1 MQESSQM
8 NLSKEPIL
16 KFFKEKIHFK
26 RGLAYLIIMITAL
39 TAFEIFNYSTTEF
52 ALSDLLGDLRF
63 AGIRWATIL
72 SIAFCGIDFAGIARL
87 FTPEQGP
94 GEAKQIWYLFGAW
107 LLAATMN
114 AILTWWGVS
123 MAITNHTIA
132 SSAVLP
138 PETLLSV
145 VPIFVAIMVWLI
157 RILII
162 GSLSVRGDQVLH
174 GRDKARE
181 QPTARLSRQQ
191 PQPGQAFS
199 PAPKPKP
206 APASRAARPIPKPK
220 PKPIPRPENTYSI
233 RPEPTYHTLSMR
245 GQRKGK

>member
-1 MQESSQM
+1 
-8 NLSKEPIL
+8 
-16 KFFKEKIHFK
+16 
-26 RGLAYLIIMITAL
+26 
-39 TAFEIFNYSTTEF
+39 
-52 ALSDLLGDLRF
+52 
-63 AGIRWATIL
+63 
-72 SIAFCGIDFAGIARL
+72 
-87 FTPEQGP
+87 
-94 GEAKQIWYLFGAW
+94 
-107 LLAATMN
+107 
-114 AILTWWGVS
+114 
-123 MAITNHTIA
+123 
-132 SSAVLP
+132 
-138 PETLLSV
+138 
-145 VPIFVAIMVWLI
+145 MVWLI